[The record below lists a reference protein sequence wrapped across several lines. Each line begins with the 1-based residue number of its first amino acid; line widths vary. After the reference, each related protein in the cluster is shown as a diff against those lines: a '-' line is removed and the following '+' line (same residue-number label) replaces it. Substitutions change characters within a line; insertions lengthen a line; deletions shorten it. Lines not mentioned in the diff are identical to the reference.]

1 MSSQF
6 AATAQCV
13 MTGELHPIDHMIRCD
28 TLEPPLIA
36 ALGQTYSGP
45 LKDAWISQQG
55 MLRLRMRRVESDL
68 EKELGEL
75 TAQQREVMDALQ
87 KGRFLATDPLQDMD
101 MNLSPTQKLA
111 DKIAAFGGSWTFILS
126 FLFVLTAWIILN
138 SGFLLARPFDPFPFI
153 LMNLILSCVAAL
165 QAPVIMMSQN
175 RQESKDRARS
185 EHDYQINLKAELEI
199 RALREQMDRFTSH
212 QWSGLLEIQRIQM
225 EMLEAIS
232 LAHAPNPGSGD
243 AKQPSEE

>member
-1 MSSQF
+1 MSSSLPS
-6 AATAQCV
+6 ANAQCV
-13 MTGELHPIDHMIRCD
+13 MTGESHPIDHMIRCD
-28 TLEPPLIA
+28 SLEPPLLS
-36 ALGQTYSGP
+36 ALAQTYSGP

-68 EKELGEL
+68 ESELGAL
-75 TAQQREVMDALQ
+75 TQQQREVMDALQ
-87 KGRFLATDPLQDMD
+87 EGRFLATDPLQDMEET
-101 MNLSPTQKLA
+101 LKPSQRLA

-126 FLFVLTAWIILN
+126 FLFVLAAWIVIN
-138 SGFLLARPFDPFPFI
+138 SGLILARPFDPFPFI

-232 LAHAPNPGSGD
+232 KSQPPQKEGS
-243 AKQPSEE
+243 